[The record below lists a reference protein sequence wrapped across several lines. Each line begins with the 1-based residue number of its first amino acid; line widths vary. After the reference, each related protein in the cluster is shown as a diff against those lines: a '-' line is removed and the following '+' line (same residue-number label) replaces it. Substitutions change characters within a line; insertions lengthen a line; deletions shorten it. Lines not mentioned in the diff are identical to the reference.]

1 MSKLLTFGI
10 AVLVTVIIVVVLAV
24 SGYNRLV
31 RLSQGTDSQWA
42 QVQNVYQRR
51 ADLIPN
57 LVATVAGAANFE
69 KSTLTEVTNARAS
82 VGQVKVDPSN
92 APTDPAQLAA
102 FEQAQGALTSALSRL
117 LVVVERYPELRS
129 NENFLNLQAQLEGT
143 ENRISVER
151 GKFNTTVQQYNTAVR
166 SFPSVLYA
174 GAFGFREKPYFSGT
188 PQAQTPPGVQ
198 FDFGPGGTGG
208 AATPGVPT
216 TAPAGAR

>member
-1 MSKLLTFGI
+1 MRKTPII
-10 AVLVTVIIVVVLAV
+10 AAIGIVVFLLILVP
-24 SGYNRLV
+24 SCSYNSLV
-31 RLSQGTDSQWA
+31 RKSQAVDQQWA
-42 QVQNVYQRR
+42 QVQSVYQRR

-57 LVATVAGAANFE
+57 LVSTVSGAANFE

-174 GAFGFREKPYFSGT
+174 GVFGFREKPYFSGT
-188 PQAQTPPGVQ
+188 PQAQAPPGVQ
-198 FDFGPGGTGG
+198 FDFGAGG
-208 AATPGVPT
+208 AGGRTTPGAPT

>member
-1 MSKLLTFGI
+1 MSKLLTLGI
-10 AVLVTVIIVVVLAV
+10 AVLITVIIVVLLAV

-69 KSTLTEVTNARAS
+69 KSTLTDIVNARAS

-102 FEQAQGALTSALSRL
+102 FEQAPGALTSALSRL
-117 LVVVERYPELRS
+117 LVVVERYPELKS
-129 NENFLNLQAQLEGT
+129 NANFLNLQAQLEGS

-151 GKFNTTVQQYNTAVR
+151 GKFNDTVRSYNTAVR

-174 GAFGFREKPYFSGT
+174 GVFGFREKPYFSGT
-188 PQAQTPPGVQ
+188 PQAQTPPNVQ
-198 FDFGPGGTGG
+198 FDFGAGGTG
-208 AATPGVPT
+208 TKHLT

>member
-1 MSKLLTFGI
+1 
-10 AVLVTVIIVVVLAV
+10 
-24 SGYNRLV
+24 
-31 RLSQGTDSQWA
+31 
-42 QVQNVYQRR
+42 
-51 ADLIPN
+51 
-57 LVATVAGAANFE
+57 
-69 KSTLTEVTNARAS
+69 
-82 VGQVKVDPSN
+82 VKVDPSN

-174 GAFGFREKPYFSGT
+174 GVFGFREKPYFSGT